1 MFVWFLPIRSFA
13 QWPHSSF
20 CVSNS
25 CWCFRS
31 CKRGCIQ
38 WRCGRTKP
46 TAVPWV
52 IHQLAVSAGSVQ
64 VCEVLWIKY
73 LHKLGDIDLYQNV
86 RHSCLSP
93 SQPMRIRGG
102 GCGVGVGM
110 FENGK
115 FSCWGKYTWMYIYID
130 VLLTLLPSLFRSF
143 WYTHVNLQLGPSGH
157 QIPTFFSWQCC
168 WLGSS
173 WLLSLWQSA

>member
-1 MFVWFLPIRSFA
+1 MYPVKMWQNKANGSAMGHTPND
-13 QWPHSSF
+13 
-20 CVSNS
+20 CVSWLCAS
-25 CWCFRS
+25 
-31 CKRGCIQ
+31 
-38 WRCGRTKP
+38 
-46 TAVPWV
+46 
-52 IHQLAVSAGSVQ
+52 

-93 SQPMRIRGG
+93 SQPMHIRGG
-102 GCGVGVGM
+102 GCGVAVGM

-130 VLLTLLPSLFRSF
+130 VLVTLLPSLFRSF

-168 WLGSS
+168 
-173 WLLSLWQSA
+173 